1 MISGLDH
8 VQLAMASGEEARARK
23 FYGDLL
29 GLTEV
34 AKPSVLAARG
44 GCW

>member
-1 MISGLDH
+1 MLRAIDH
-8 VQLAMASGEEARARK
+8 VQIAIPPGGEERARP

-34 AKPSVLAARG
+34 P
-44 GCW
+44 